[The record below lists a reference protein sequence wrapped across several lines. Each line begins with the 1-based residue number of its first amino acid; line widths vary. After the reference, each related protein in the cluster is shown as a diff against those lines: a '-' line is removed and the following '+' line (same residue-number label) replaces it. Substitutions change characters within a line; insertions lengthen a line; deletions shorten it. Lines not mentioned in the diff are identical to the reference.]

1 MIIRFLNAV
10 EGAKDVRSGEQYTVY
25 SVHLV
30 DVEVPPGVMDCPVMG
45 RVALWPG
52 RRPES
57 IAVGRFR
64 SQEFSQEFEDVAVAV
79 SEHSDHRSTCSN
91 SARIDRRLSAH
102 RP

>member
-1 MIIRFLNAV
+1 MVIKDRRSSIIVPVLLSQ
-10 EGAKDVRSGEQYTVY
+10 VRSNP
-25 SVHLV
+25 S
-30 DVEVPPGVMDCPVMG
+30 PPNSPVMG

-57 IAVGRFR
+57 IADGRFR
-64 SQEFSQEFEDVAVAV
+64 SQEFGQECEDVAVAV
-79 SEHSDHRSTCSN
+79 SERSDHRSTCSK

>member
-1 MIIRFLNAV
+1 
-10 EGAKDVRSGEQYTVY
+10 
-25 SVHLV
+25 
-30 DVEVPPGVMDCPVMG
+30 MG

-57 IAVGRFR
+57 IADGRFR
-64 SQEFSQEFEDVAVAV
+64 SQEFSQKFEDVAVAV
-79 SEHSDHRSTCSN
+79 SERSDHRSTCSK